1 VFPAHPPPSG
11 SGAHKST
18 SSAGV
23 QIAAVVVVGEEG
35 VKLSQQVH
43 RREPTAR
50 RRRARGRPGRGLGNF
65 LIGSGFVDLVVCR
78 MTLTVTRS
86 VLRIHGLTPG
96 DLQQPELTPEN
107 VRALKLLL
115 EAYGFDLVRPIR
127 VSQVPGGKGV
137 RLTQ

>member
-1 VFPAHPPPSG
+1 
-11 SGAHKST
+11 
-18 SSAGV
+18 
-23 QIAAVVVVGEEG
+23 
-35 VKLSQQVH
+35 
-43 RREPTAR
+43 
-50 RRRARGRPGRGLGNF
+50 
-65 LIGSGFVDLVVCR
+65 LVVCR

-137 RLTQ
+137 HLTQ